1 MLPKDNKNTIE
12 QVARENDLRIVEK
25 GFFRNKSGIAR
36 VEDKTGK
43 KYILKTERI
52 ELQQTKLFEIAKE
65 MEGELSFKVPAIIKA
80 DKEMILMEEI
90 VGDSLNEFIDGNPDW
105 VIEQSKRI
113 ADDYQRIIDRLLQ
126 TEEVGDL
133 RKDGERWTM
142 GSILTWGGPIVEA
155 GLLRYDDI
163 KNIADKMQSVINEKE
178 EEFFG
183 WAHGNIIGD
192 HIIVSDEEL
201 YLLDLNI
208 VPRVGRGYYDFLR
221 AIDFAFLKTKNTQE
235 FYNKIPDWLDKY
247 LPNENREEV
256 KLILANRA
264 IGLLGWDILFHQT
277 EYIKGDLEE
286 KKKVLL
292 EMIKIG

>member
-1 MLPKDNKNTIE
+1 MLSGDNKITIE
-12 QVARENDLRIVEK
+12 QVARENDLRIVER

-52 ELQQTKLFEIAKE
+52 EPRQAQLFQIAKE
-65 MEGELSFKVPAIIKA
+65 IESELCFKVPAIIKSGR
-80 DKEMILMEEI
+80 EMIVMEEI
-90 VGDSLNEFIDGNPDW
+90 TGKSLNEFVDDKPDW

-113 ADDYQRIIDRLLQ
+113 ADDYQKIIDKLLQ
-126 TEEVGDL
+126 TEKMGDL

-155 GLLRYDDI
+155 GLLRYDGI
-163 KNIADKMQSVINEKE
+163 RNVADKMQSMINKKGEK
-178 EEFFG
+178 FFG

-192 HIIVSDEEL
+192 HIIVSGEEL

-208 VPRVGRGYYDFLR
+208 VPRVGRGYYDFIR
-221 AIDFAFLKTKNTQE
+221 AIDFAFLKTKNTWE
-235 FYNKIPDWLDKY
+235 FYNKTPNWLDKY

-256 KLILANRA
+256 KLVLANRA
-264 IGLLGWDILFHQT
+264 LGLLGWDVLFHQV

-286 KKKVLL
+286 KKKLLL
-292 EMIKIG
+292 EMIKI